1 VDCIHAFLL
10 HKLCSSVVHYLQEEL
25 EKSKKA
31 AEELEKT
38 HETELENRNKQLY
51 QLKSLMAHFKKVTEY
66 TLLVYKEH
74 LVHLYRSF
82 LTSGPPLFK
91 LVIQMR

>member
-1 VDCIHAFLL
+1 VDCVHTCLL
-10 HKLCSSVVHYLQEEL
+10 HKLCSSAVNYLQEEL

-66 TLLVYKEH
+66 TLLLYKEH
-74 LVHLYRSF
+74 FVHLYRSF
-82 LTSGPPLFK
+82 LTSGPLLFK
-91 LVIQMR
+91 LAIQMR